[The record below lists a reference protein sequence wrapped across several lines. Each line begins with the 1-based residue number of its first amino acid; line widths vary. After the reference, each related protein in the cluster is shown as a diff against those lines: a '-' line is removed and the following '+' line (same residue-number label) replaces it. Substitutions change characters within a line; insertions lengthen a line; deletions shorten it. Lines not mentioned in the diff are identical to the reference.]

1 MNREIHEKHEKVEKI
16 LFKEECYAIQGAF
29 EVCKTMG
36 KFRDFS
42 DFRGCKTVT
51 NFRGCKKGDEV

>member
-1 MNREIHEKHEKVEKI
+1 MMNREIHEKHEKVEKI

-42 DFRGCKTVT
+42 DFRGCK
-51 NFRGCKKGDEV
+51 KGDEV